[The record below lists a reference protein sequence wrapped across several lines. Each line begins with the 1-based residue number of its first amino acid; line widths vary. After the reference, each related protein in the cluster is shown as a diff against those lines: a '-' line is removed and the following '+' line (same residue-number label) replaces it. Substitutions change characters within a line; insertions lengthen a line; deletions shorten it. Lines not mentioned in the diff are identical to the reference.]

1 MNKTLKTLPLNV
13 YIALLALL
21 FGAILSGQVLGFLKL
36 YTPAAAMILTLA
48 AAVAACWLYIRGG
61 GLTFLQ
67 NITAADDEG
76 NTPTLFETVLYAAGL
91 VLLVLLVL
99 LPVIRWPAS
108 PIATSLE
115 WDAGAYH
122 FPKAIELYSTGSAWD
137 FTISYGEYPFGYESL
152 LALGLSLTGSEAL
165 FGLAHGLINLYLVLS
180 LWLLARRYTRLPGGL
195 LFFLTNLLLLSGML
209 PVESNL
215 WWVFHPLLYT
225 IGKNDLFLGAALL
238 AALLHAPVGP
248 KENQKQLHPAG
259 LALTS
264 MIALSIKPNALYVVT
279 FLWLLVLIR
288 WWQEARQAQ
297 HPNLFCFAI
306 RNHWQSLLFSGLT
319 MLSGLLWAPRNWM
332 GMGRLFSSGV
342 MEIQSWSIA
351 SNLNNPFFYNY
362 IPRNLLVLSGLVGL
376 FVLLTILRRPRRLS
390 WSLAAAFAVLYVSFL
405 FTPATAF
412 FIHRDVP
419 TQVAWRFAVAL
430 LGFSYL
436 ALLTVLSPLLE
447 KACAW
452 VASKSL
458 PRLAA
463 VIVIFALSFSVVW
476 FERDLLPAA
485 PENAR
490 LLRDPYE
497 ETVGV
502 DGYHSAYDYAQQNI
516 HDSIVWVENGLP
528 YYAYDKTFS
537 NTTTRS
543 EKARY
548 VIVLK
553 SEGEE
558 QFPEQVYTPE
568 WATLWQLRYE
578 DSRGRVYQRK

>member
-1 MNKTLKTLPLNV
+1 MNKTLKTSPFFL
-13 YIALLALL
+13 YIGLVTLL
-21 FGAILSGQVLGFLKL
+21 FGSIFSGQVLGFLKL
-36 YTPAAAMILTLA
+36 YTPALAIVTSLA
-48 AAVAACWLYIRGG
+48 AAVLAFWVYLHSG
-61 GLTFLQ
+61 GLQFLQ
-67 NITAADDEG
+67 SITELKEEK
-76 NTPTLFETVLYAAGL
+76 NTPTLLEVVLYTTGL
-91 VLLVLLVL
+91 ILLVLLVL
-99 LPVIRWPAS
+99 LPVVRWPAS

-288 WWQEARQAQ
+288 WWQDAKT
-297 HPNLFCFAI
+297 FKSAI
-306 RNHWQSLLFSGLT
+306 RINWQALLFGGLT
-319 MLSGLLWAPRNWM
+319 MLGGLLWLPRNLI
-332 GMGRLFSSGV
+332 GQKQLFSPGV

-351 SNLNNPFFYNY
+351 ANLNNPFFYNY

-376 FVLLTILRRPRRLS
+376 FVLLTILRRLRRLS

-447 KACAW
+447 KAYAW

-502 DGYHSAYDYAQQNI
+502 DGCHSAYDYAQQNI
-516 HDSIVWVENGLP
+516 HDSVVWVENGLP